1 MLPTKIVSG
10 GQTGA
15 DRAALD
21 FAIRHDIPYGGWVP
35 KGRLTE
41 AGPLPARYNLREM
54 PHRSY
59 EERTEQNVIDSDGTL
74 IISHGKLSGGS
85 LLTRQYAKRHRRP
98 WLHIDLNRQPL
109 SEAATLVS
117 HWIDAQAVSVLN
129 VAGPR
134 ASKDPHIYR
143 GVMRLLVTSFCV
155 KNRIAVILFDFGGV
169 LAEEGWKKGLAII
182 AKANRLDP
190 AVFLRTASDVIYKTG
205 YILGQCTAHPFWT
218 ALRKKTGIKED
229 DDVLMHEIL
238 SRFIP
243 REWMLDLVK
252 KLKAAKFTV
261 GILSDQTDML
271 DSLNARYDF
280 FRWFDHVFNSY
291 HIGKGKRD
299 SSLFDDIAGLLKTPP
314 QQILFIDDDPG
325 HIERARRKGWKAILY
340 QDRELFQ
347 KEMMSYLSTNG
358 LDSGH
363 GSARRQTQTDTS
375 E

>member
-1 MLPTKIVSG
+1 MLPTKIISG

-21 FAIRHDIPYGGWVP
+21 FAIRHGIPYGGWVP

-41 AGPLPARYNLREM
+41 TGTLPARYNLQEM

-59 EERTEQNVIDSDGTL
+59 AERTEQNVIDSDATL

-85 LLTRQYAKRHRRP
+85 LLTRQYAKRHRHP

-109 SEAATLVS
+109 SEAATLLS

-143 GVMRLLVTSFCV
+143 GVMRLLDTSFCV
-155 KNRIAVILFDFGGV
+155 KKRIAIILFDFGGV
-169 LAEEGWKKGLAII
+169 LAEEGWRKGLAVI

-190 AVFLRTASDVIYKTG
+190 AAFLKTASDVIYETG
-205 YILGQCTAHPFWT
+205 YILGQCTAHSFWT
-218 ALRKKTGIKED
+218 ALRKKTGIQED
-229 DDVLMHEIL
+229 DAALMQEIL

-243 REWMLDLVK
+243 RDWMLDLVK

-271 DSLNARYDF
+271 DTLNARYDF

-299 SSLFDDIAGLLKTPP
+299 VSLFDDIAVFLQTPP
-314 QQILFIDDDPG
+314 HQILFIDDDPG
-325 HIERARRKGWKAILY
+325 HVERARQQGWKAILY
-340 QDRELFQ
+340 EGRDLF
-347 KEMMSYLSTNG
+347 
-358 LDSGH
+358 
-363 GSARRQTQTDTS
+363 
-375 E
+375 